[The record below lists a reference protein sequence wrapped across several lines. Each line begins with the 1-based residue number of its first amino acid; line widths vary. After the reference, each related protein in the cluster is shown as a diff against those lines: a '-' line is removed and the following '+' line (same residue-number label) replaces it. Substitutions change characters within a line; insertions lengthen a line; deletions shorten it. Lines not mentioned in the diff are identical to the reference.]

1 MSEQRDSQSF
11 NVDDIRRIR
20 EEADIR
26 YRGMTYEEITRDIT
40 EGAKVGYQILEQIRK
55 AKKEQQGA

>member
-1 MSEQRDSQSF
+1 MDSPNDQSF

-26 YRGMTYEEITRDIT
+26 YRRMTPEEISRDMH
-40 EGAKVGYQILEQIRK
+40 EGAKVGYQIIDRIRREK
-55 AKKEQQGA
+55 ANRQGV